1 VEAHSAPSA
10 ATLAEF
16 LTAGAGFGERRRG
29 HTRAMDGRRLSE
41 TLVETRRVMTQE
53 ARFIVDAARRRG
65 VVLRLFGGLA
75 VHEHCA
81 GLAACLR
88 DHSDV
93 DLVGLSRQ
101 TEPMIEV
108 FVELGFRERPH
119 VRTATSLGQAQ
130 FVRDCVHVDLAG
142 AQAHADDHVDVFFD
156 RFKLDHV
163 IDLRSRLDLHP
174 YAIPLTDVLATKL
187 QMHAPEPRDV
197 RDAIMLLA
205 ASRGPGV
212 GADEVDPDYLAALC
226 GHDWG
231 LFYDVTLNLQRCT
244 EALDQVGLDPEGRH
258 QAAELLV
265 RLTGAVDVAP
275 KSLGWRLRAGVGTRR
290 RWYEIVEEQGGAA

>member
-1 VEAHSAPSA
+1 MDDRRPSQ
-10 ATLAEF
+10 TLI
-16 LTAGAGFGERRRG
+16 
-29 HTRAMDGRRLSE
+29 D
-41 TLVETRRVMTQE
+41 TRRAMTQE
-53 ARFIVDAARRRG
+53 ARFIVDAARGRG

-75 VHEHCA
+75 VEEHCA
-81 GLAACLR
+81 GLAACMR

-101 TEPMIEV
+101 AEPMVEM
-108 FVELGFRERPH
+108 FGELGFRERLH

-130 FVRDCVHVDLAG
+130 FVRECVHVDLTG
-142 AQAHADDHVDVFFD
+142 APAHEDDHVDVFFD

-163 IDLRSRLDLHP
+163 IDLRTRLDLHP

-205 ASRGPGV
+205 SSPGAET
-212 GADEVDPDYLAALC
+212 GSEQIHPDYLAGLC
-226 GHDWG
+226 AHDWG

-244 EALDQVGLDPEGRH
+244 EALGKVGLNAEERDR
-258 QAAELLV
+258 AAGLLT
-265 RLTGAVDVAP
+265 RLTGAVDAAP
-275 KSLGWRLRAGVGTRR
+275 KSLGWRLRAAIGTRR
-290 RWYEIVEEQGGAA
+290 RWYETVEEQGGAA